1 MSTEEEISSGDV
13 GIEENEDKGGP
24 RQERFLV
31 VGRLATSQRGV
42 SKAKRP
48 QLDFLPH
55 FAIGQVDSATD
66 GGRFPNQ
73 NS

>member
-1 MSTEEEISSGDV
+1 MTTEEEISSGD
-13 GIEENEDKGGP
+13 GEIEENEDIGGP
-24 RQERFLV
+24 REERFLV

-55 FAIGQVDSATD
+55 FATG
-66 GGRFPNQ
+66 
-73 NS
+73 